1 MDMSAKDYT
10 QYVQKKAKKS
20 PLLKDVLF
28 AFVIGGGIC
37 VLGQLI
43 LNLWGRTGIS

>member
-1 MDMSAKDYT
+1 MDMTPQEYQKYAEAK
-10 QYVQKKAKKS
+10 APKS
-20 PLLKDVLF
+20 PLIKDVVL

-43 LNLWGRTGIS
+43 QSG